1 MSEPLRKIIHVDCD
15 CFYAA
20 IEMRDDPSLRPLPLA
35 VGGRPES
42 RGVIA
47 TCNYIAR
54 RYGVRSAMSSAR
66 ALRLCPDLL
75 ILPPDM
81 ARYREA
87 SQKIMRIY
95 ERYTPDR
102 TPVAGRSLSGC
113 ERPAA

>member
-1 MSEPLRKIIHVDCD
+1 M
-15 CFYAA
+15 
-20 IEMRDDPSLRPLPLA
+20 
-35 VGGRPES
+35 
-42 RGVIA
+42 IA

-95 ERYTPDR
+95 ERYTPLIE
-102 TPVAGRSLSGC
+102 PLSLDEAYLDVSGQPH
-113 ERPAA
+113 EQGSAT